1 MIGVLIVSH
10 GQLAVGLLDAV
21 KVIMGAPTQ
30 TATLALN
37 QGDSIERLR
46 AQILQQ
52 IQLLNDGAGVIIV
65 TDLYAASPYSQTIAN
80 HTELANLKIPYKI
93 FTGANLSMLIE
104 IFHQRLLHIN
114 LDEMTSKILQAGKN
128 GVREFFTELRHYPA
142 ERRKSND

>member
-10 GQLAVGLLDAV
+10 GQLAAGLLDAV

-46 AQILQQ
+46 AQILQ
-52 IQLLNDGAGVIIV
+52 
-65 TDLYAASPYSQTIAN
+65 
-80 HTELANLKIPYKI
+80 
-93 FTGANLSMLIE
+93 
-104 IFHQRLLHIN
+104 
-114 LDEMTSKILQAGKN
+114 AGKN

-142 ERRKSND
+142 ERRESND